1 MSNITPSYR
10 EAFSVWLRIGLTSF
24 GGPAGQIALM
34 HRVLVEEKKWVDEA
48 RFLHGLNFCMMLPGP
63 EAMQLATYIGWR
75 LHGLK
80 GGLTAGTLFVL
91 PGFLVILSLSAAYAT
106 FQSTPWFASL
116 FFGLKAAVLAIV
128 AEALLRVSR
137 RSLKG
142 GAAYGI
148 ALASFLALFVFGVA
162 FPLVVLASA
171 LAGVALLQPGQGPKS
186 PKVTHVIPQDS
197 MASPSPIPNGKSAS
211 PVLAAVNAL
220 ALWGGLWSLGFA
232 AALAL
237 GGGLWWDLSVFFSK
251 MAVVTFGGAYAVL
264 AYVAQAVVET
274 LGWLKP
280 GQMIDGLALAE
291 TTPGP
296 LILVLTYVGFLA
308 GYQNPGA
315 LPPLLAGAVGAT
327 LTTWVTFIPCFLW
340 IFLGAPWIDRL
351 AENARLKAALAGIG
365 AGVVGVIL
373 NLSLWFA
380 LQTLFAR
387 VGEWRAGPVSM
398 AWPEFSTLNL
408 PALALTLVA
417 FLALFRLRLGMGWTM
432 ALCGG
437 LGVAAK
443 GMGW

>member
-1 MSNITPSYR
+1 MS
-10 EAFSVWLRIGLTSF
+10 
-24 GGPAGQIALM
+24 
-34 HRVLVEEKKWVDEA
+34 
-48 RFLHGLNFCMMLPGP
+48 
-63 EAMQLATYIGWR
+63 
-75 LHGLK
+75 
-80 GGLTAGTLFVL
+80 
-91 PGFLVILSLSAAYAT
+91 
-106 FQSTPWFASL
+106 
-116 FFGLKAAVLAIV
+116 
-128 AEALLRVSR
+128 
-137 RSLKG
+137 
-142 GAAYGI
+142 
-148 ALASFLALFVFGVA
+148 
-162 FPLVVLASA
+162 
-171 LAGVALLQPGQGPKS
+171 
-186 PKVTHVIPQDS
+186 
-197 MASPSPIPNGKSAS
+197 SPSAIPNGKSAS
-211 PVLAAVNAL
+211 PALAAASAL

-237 GGGLWWDLSVFFSK
+237 GGGLWWDLSAFFSK

-264 AYVAQAVVET
+264 AYVAQAAVET
-274 LGWLKP
+274 FGWLKP

-315 LPPLLAGAVGAT
+315 LAPLLAGAVGAT

-387 VGEWRAGPVSM
+387 VGEWRAGPVSV
-398 AWPEFSTLNL
+398 AWPEWGSLNI
-408 PALALTLVA
+408 PALVLTLLA
-417 FLALFRLRLGMGWTM
+417 FIALFRFRLGMGWTM
-432 ALCGG
+432 ALCGA